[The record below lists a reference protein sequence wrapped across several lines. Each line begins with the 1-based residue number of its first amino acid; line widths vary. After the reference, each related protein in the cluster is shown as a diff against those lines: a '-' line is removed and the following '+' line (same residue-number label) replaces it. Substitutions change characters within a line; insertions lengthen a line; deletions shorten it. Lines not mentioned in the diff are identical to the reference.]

1 MTTLTAPARLEDD
14 IDFAVTSAKLVPIV
28 LLLDDSSSMGEVAAD
43 AEGARVPK
51 SEGLRRGLA
60 AAVEYV
66 RNDAMLRK
74 AARLNL
80 VSFSG
85 AVASTGFHAIDALP
99 LPSFGKGGGTA
110 MRAALTQAA
119 SQIEAF
125 LYEQNAAGVSV
136 STTTLLMISDGM
148 GNDGPCDAAMR
159 RLLELQEQKLV
170 HLIGGGINA
179 DDARRLTAMGFP
191 EVYTLDRMTW
201 KDLIQ
206 LATVSA
212 KRLAQGQ
219 HGAADPMTGG
229 A

>member
-28 LLLDDSSSMGEVAAD
+28 MLLDDSSSMAEVATD
-43 AEGARVPK
+43 AEGVRLAK
-51 SEGLRRGLA
+51 SDGLRRGLA
-60 AAVEYV
+60 TGVEYV

-80 VSFSG
+80 ITFGGKVS
-85 AVASTGFHAIDALP
+85 STGFHPIDALP
-99 LPSFGKGGGTA
+99 LPQLGKGGGTA
-110 MRAALTQAA
+110 MRGALTQAD
-119 SQIEAF
+119 SQISAF
-125 LYEQNAAGVSV
+125 LYEQNAAGVNV
-136 STTTLLMISDGM
+136 STTTVLMISDGM

-179 DDARRLTAMGFP
+179 EDARRLTAMGFP

-219 HGAADPMTGG
+219 HGAADPMMGG